1 MKKLFVAGLA
11 LLLVTTAFGQMTVL
25 WEKTAVNGTMPT
37 WFDATGSLTRGLAYG
52 VVGGQER
59 LYVATRNG
67 GNLVYSI
74 DPATGDTLGRLNT
87 TGISGGTLVLNDV
100 EVSADGIIFVCNL
113 KTVSATDTVFKVY
126 KWTSEAAAPEVAIS
140 YVNKDMRLGDKITVT
155 GSASDNSLVIW
166 AASATTGQNKVVK
179 FTTTDNG
186 ATFTPTIVNIDAAG
200 GSASVGPLPDGSFYW
215 NAGGANPKKY
225 AADGTLIGGIPGS
238 VVATGST
245 AIRYIA
251 TVNGCEFFTTHQYGT
266 GNENARIVKVPMG
279 DPTKAVT
286 YAITPS
292 QRVNANSNGTGDV
305 AVKNNGNG
313 TFTVYVLSTNNGYGA
328 YVIDPRLLSGDYF
341 IPQGVNAQGFNTL
354 GDAIA
359 ALNNG
364 GTAAPV
370 RFLIDDNLNELGSNL
385 IITRNDLSAA
395 KPVVVKPAPGK
406 TPSIT
411 ITSFPTTGNHA
422 KQGLTIENASYITID
437 GSNTEGG
444 TTKDLT
450 IIGNDAVGV
459 YVVGV
464 IDNSD
469 FITIKNVKIT
479 YNSMA
484 ASGTLLG
491 VDGYTGVPNKLLIE
505 NCDIGSPEKALTN
518 GVALWGN
525 DPTTLCEA
533 LVKDCNIY
541 ATRRGITTYYN
552 THNAYINNT
561 ISIVNPRADQTFY
574 AGIYV
579 TGFPA
584 NDTCLIANNRI
595 LGVPANTSTSKF
607 SGGVVIYGNEGV
619 VQIQNNFIATNFT
632 NAGTNTANRVYG
644 IVFGSATWI
653 GTAEVINNTIVVNS
667 TNQTGVHA
675 AIGTEVNSSARLKVV
690 NNLLINN
697 HDAANSF
704 SIHWTNTPSAT
715 SELRSDYNDIY
726 LAGASAKTGKYGA
739 TEYATLA
746 EWQTG
751 TSQDLHSVSKA
762 VNFVSNLD
770 LHLTGAS
777 IGDND
782 LGCPNFGVPTDIDGD
797 PRPSFTYMGADE
809 AAVKLVPQIVK
820 VTFIANT
827 AGVPDTLQANHTV
840 QIRGFWPF
848 TWDNNSPGIMTNI
861 DGDYWSYT
869 IELPRDSLTRPIE
882 YKFCTFPVEPS
893 ALTAEMNGWEAGGNR
908 ILDLTTF
915 EESDTTL
922 PLQFVRGWSG
932 SAGQFEAP
940 FEVTDSI
947 DVFLRVNMEALV
959 KAQAFNPETEFVG
972 VRGSNAWGDWSG
984 TPDFNWGSTHRFEK
998 ENNHANGIWGSTYNG
1013 TYFWNGV
1020 LHLPPDWAG
1029 KEIQYKFLIGDA
1041 WGRDE
1046 SNNRSLILPA
1056 DGSDVTVHWVWFNN
1070 VPPAGFTGKD
1080 TADITFYAD
1089 LSKAIANNGFEIGD
1103 TLLVKYGYFGS
1114 SVEVKTATMV
1124 RQTGTQNYFVTVEDV
1139 PLSFGKPLYY
1149 QYYLVKSGQE
1159 QREVYFNF
1167 DYTGSVPSEAERRAF
1182 VVESPTPVIADI
1194 VDSDV
1199 DARRMPVFRNNKLL
1213 GQPVAVTVECDIR
1226 PAVYQVKAGS
1236 TLNDI
1241 QSGIHITPEMLTADP
1256 DTIFKL
1262 GVYIN
1267 GPMSNNGEGTWVT
1280 WGGTLASDPNRKMWD
1295 DGTHGDAVAGDSIYT
1310 VVYNFDPSLGH
1321 RVGQEFKFGIGGG
1334 DNESG
1339 YGLNHIENIN
1349 DANATYV
1356 MHNQWGS
1363 INPKFYNAWNFDLR
1377 RPATA
1382 VREEGIP
1389 VVTKYAL
1396 EQNFP
1401 NPFNPTTQIRF
1412 AIPEPGEVHLT
1423 IYNALGQVVNRVV
1436 FSNLNM
1442 GVYSYIW
1449 DGKDLRGNNVASGIY
1464 FYELR
1469 AGNKFRDLKKMVLMK

>member
-1 MKKLFVAGLA
+1 MKKLFVVGLA

-25 WEKTAVNGTMPT
+25 WEKTAVNGTMPS
-37 WFDATGSLTRGLAYG
+37 WFDNAHLTRGLAYG

-67 GNLVYSI
+67 GNLVYI
-74 DPATGDTLGRLNT
+74 LDPATGDTIGRLNT
-87 TGISGGTLVLNDV
+87 TGMSGGTYVLNDV

-113 KTVSATDTVFKVY
+113 KIVSATDTVFKVY
-126 KWTSEAAAPEVAIS
+126 KWTSEAAAPEVAVS

-166 AASATTGQNKVVK
+166 AASATAGQNKVVK

-215 NAGGANPKKY
+215 NANGNNPKKY

-251 TVNGCEFFTTHQYGT
+251 TVNGCEFFVTHQFGT

-279 DPTKAVT
+279 DPTQAVT

-292 QRVNANSNGTGDV
+292 QQLNANTNGTGDV
-305 AVKNNGNG
+305 AVKDNGDG

-328 YVIDPRLLSGDYF
+328 YVIDLMP
-341 IPQGVNAQGFNTL
+341 P
-354 GDAIA
+354 
-359 ALNNG
+359 
-364 GTAAPV
+364 
-370 RFLIDDNLNELGSNL
+370 
-385 IITRNDLSAA
+385 
-395 KPVVVKPAPGK
+395 
-406 TPSIT
+406 
-411 ITSFPTTGNHA
+411 
-422 KQGLTIENASYITID
+422 
-437 GSNTEGG
+437 
-444 TTKDLT
+444 
-450 IIGNDAVGV
+450 
-459 YVVGV
+459 
-464 IDNSD
+464 
-469 FITIKNVKIT
+469 
-479 YNSMA
+479 
-484 ASGTLLG
+484 
-491 VDGYTGVPNKLLIE
+491 
-505 NCDIGSPEKALTN
+505 
-518 GVALWGN
+518 
-525 DPTTLCEA
+525 
-533 LVKDCNIY
+533 
-541 ATRRGITTYYN
+541 
-552 THNAYINNT
+552 
-561 ISIVNPRADQTFY
+561 
-574 AGIYV
+574 
-579 TGFPA
+579 
-584 NDTCLIANNRI
+584 
-595 LGVPANTSTSKF
+595 
-607 SGGVVIYGNEGV
+607 
-619 VQIQNNFIATNFT
+619 
-632 NAGTNTANRVYG
+632 
-644 IVFGSATWI
+644 
-653 GTAEVINNTIVVNS
+653 
-667 TNQTGVHA
+667 
-675 AIGTEVNSSARLKVV
+675 
-690 NNLLINN
+690 
-697 HDAANSF
+697 
-704 SIHWTNTPSAT
+704 
-715 SELRSDYNDIY
+715 
-726 LAGASAKTGKYGA
+726 
-739 TEYATLA
+739 
-746 EWQTG
+746 
-751 TSQDLHSVSKA
+751 
-762 VNFVSNLD
+762 
-770 LHLTGAS
+770 
-777 IGDND
+777 
-782 LGCPNFGVPTDIDGD
+782 
-797 PRPSFTYMGADE
+797 
-809 AAVKLVPQIVK
+809 VK
-820 VTFIANT
+820 VTFLANT
-827 AGVPDTLQANHTV
+827 AGVPDTLQAHHTV

-848 TWDNNSPGIMTNI
+848 TWNNESQGIMTNI
-861 DGDYWSYT
+861 GGDYWSYT

-908 ILDLTTF
+908 VLDLTSYAG
-915 EESDTTL
+915 SDTTL

-932 SAGQFEAP
+932 SAGQFETP

-984 TPDFNWGSTHRFEK
+984 TPDFNWGSTHRFVK

-1020 LHLPPDWAG
+1020 LHLPKDWAG

-1046 SNNRSLILPA
+1046 SANRSLILPA

-1070 VPPAGFTGKD
+1070 VPPAGFTGQD

-1089 LSKAIANNGFEIGD
+1089 MTKAIANNGFEIGD

-1124 RQTGTQNYFVTVEDV
+1124 RQSGTQNYFVTVADV

-1149 QYYLVKSGQE
+1149 QYYMVKSGQE

-1199 DARRMPVFRNNKLL
+1199 DARRMPVFRNNKPLAR
-1213 GQPVAVTVECDIR
+1213 PVAVTVECDVR
-1226 PAVYQVKAGS
+1226 PAIYQLKAGS

-1256 DTIFKL
+1256 DTVFKL

-1267 GPMSNNGEGTWVT
+1267 GPMSNNGEGTWIT

-1295 DGTHGDAVAGDSIYT
+1295 DGTHGDAVAHDSIYT
-1310 VVYNFDPSLGH
+1310 IVYNFDPALGH

-1349 DANATYV
+1349 DANATFV

-1412 AIPEPGEVHLT
+1412 AIPEAGEVHLT

-1436 FSNLNM
+1436 FSNLSM
-1442 GVYSYIW
+1442 GVYSYFW